1 MIPALLEDPK
11 KTLTILLWSRRWAFI
26 ITEAAPVFTQD
37 LFSLFGLLKVMFVII
52 IGTILKIMW
61 NFQKRWFFNFTFKE
75 LFPEGLLFWSN
86 GLKWSKMVQ
95 NGPKW
100 SKWSKMVQM
109 VKNGQKWRA

>member
-61 NFQKRWFFNFTFKE
+61 NFQEWWFFNYAFKE
-75 LFPEGLLFWSN
+75 FFPGGFLFWRGSLLPFLN
-86 GLKWSKMVQ
+86 K
-95 NGPKW
+95 
-100 SKWSKMVQM
+100 
-109 VKNGQKWRA
+109 